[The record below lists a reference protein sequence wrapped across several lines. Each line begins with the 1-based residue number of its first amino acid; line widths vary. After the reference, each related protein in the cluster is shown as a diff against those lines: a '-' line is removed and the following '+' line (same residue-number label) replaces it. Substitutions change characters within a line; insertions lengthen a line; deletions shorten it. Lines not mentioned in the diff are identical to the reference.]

1 MKIYSTDKR
10 MSNNKLKKAGT
21 MVVAAAEGEDFLKR
35 TWGEDKFQA
44 IKNITQLLDS
54 TEPAEPAKPE
64 EVEEEEKPVQV
75 KEKPKLSKNSTMI
88 ATIKVK
94 SDLQIF

>member
-1 MKIYSTDKR
+1 
-10 MSNNKLKKAGT
+10 MSKNKLNKAGT

-35 TWGEDKFQA
+35 TWGEDKFQ
-44 IKNITQLLDS
+44 IFKNFNKQIFDS
-54 TEPAEPAKPE
+54 TESAKPDK
-64 EVEEEEKPVQV
+64 VEEEEKPVQV